1 MMRALTLAATLLA
14 SAMYAQTAPR
24 PPPPPAAQKQPP
36 LSKEDAE
43 LVEQLA
49 LLERFE
55 LVKNL
60 DLFVQ
65 EQDAGEP
72 KDEPQRQQ

>member
-1 MMRALTLAATLLA
+1 MGA
-14 SAMYAQTAPR
+14 SAP
-24 PPPPPAAQKQPP
+24 
-36 LSKEDAE
+36 
-43 LVEQLA
+43 VEELA

-72 KDEPQRQQ
+72 KEDPQRQP